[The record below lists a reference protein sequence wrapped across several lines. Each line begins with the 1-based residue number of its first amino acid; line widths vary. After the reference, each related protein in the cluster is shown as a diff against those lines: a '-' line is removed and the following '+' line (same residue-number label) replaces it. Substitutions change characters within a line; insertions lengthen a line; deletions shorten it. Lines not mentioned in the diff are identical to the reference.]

1 MSDAASLPETLEGTI
16 VHNSRTSH
24 DNWPT
29 VTRRGN
35 YFAPQRALSDTRRG
49 NYIAPQRA
57 LLDKI
62 DTVQETIDSIKTALM
77 QTYSPVS
84 TNAGN
89 NARAKLES
97 TRFVLDKAT
106 INQQI
111 IDFHVNVSV
120 LESAM
125 DYKLEPLELWT
136 FVTSLVNQR
145 RGLDFFQTNH
155 VYAKRVQGAS
165 IFLVH

>member
-16 VHNSRTSH
+16 VHNTRTRQ
-24 DNWPT
+24 DNWST
-29 VTRRGN
+29 
-35 YFAPQRALSDTRRG
+35 DTRRG
-49 NYIAPQRA
+49 NFTAPQRA

-62 DTVQETIDSIKTALM
+62 DTVQTTIDSIKTALM

-97 TRFVLDKAT
+97 TRFLLDKAT

-111 IDFHVNVSV
+111 TDFHVNVSV
-120 LESAM
+120 LEAAM
-125 DYKLEPLELWT
+125 DYKLKPLELWA
-136 FVTSLVNQR
+136 FVTSSIK
-145 RGLDFFQTNH
+145 GADWTCFFQADH
-155 VYAKRVQGAS
+155 VYAKGVQGAS
-165 IFLVH
+165 GFLVH